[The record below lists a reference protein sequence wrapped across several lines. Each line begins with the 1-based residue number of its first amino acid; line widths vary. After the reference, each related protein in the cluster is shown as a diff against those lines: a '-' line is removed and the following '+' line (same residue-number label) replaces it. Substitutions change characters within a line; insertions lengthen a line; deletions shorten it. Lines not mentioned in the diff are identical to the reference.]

1 MFNLKNMNMR
11 QLKITYVC
19 FALSVLCLLL
29 ISCKDDEDPYP
40 AGKELVNYEMTLFRV
55 EYGAPKPNPLPKD
68 CIVYSEA
75 PGNNEACDNK
85 FFISFYYEGNLY
97 PIGGLP
103 IPELRDWTMNK
114 SSVQV
119 LLGGK
124 FYFYE
129 DAGNIPHSR
138 SKKDDYFVSFQVSS
152 IILK

>member
-1 MFNLKNMNMR
+1 MR
-11 QLKITYVC
+11 HLKITYVC

-68 CIVYSEA
+68 CIVYSEEL
-75 PGNNEACDNK
+75 GNCEVCDNNLS
-85 FFISFYYEGNLY
+85 ISFYYEGNLY

-103 IPELRDWTMNK
+103 IPEMRDWTMNK

-119 LLGGK
+119 LLSGK
-124 FYFYE
+124 FYPCE
-129 DAGNIPHSR
+129 DDEVRPDSG
-138 SKKDDYFVSFQVSS
+138 SKKDDYSASFYVSS
-152 IILK
+152 ITLK

>member
-11 QLKITYVC
+11 QSKINYVC
-19 FALSVLCLLL
+19 FALSVLCLLA

-55 EYGAPKPNPLPKD
+55 EYGAPKPDPLPKD
-68 CIVYSEA
+68 CIVYSEDLENSEVY
-75 PGNNEACDNK
+75 GHYLS
-85 FFISFYYEGNLY
+85 ISFYYEGNLY
-97 PIGGLP
+97 PVGGLP
-103 IPELRDWTMNK
+103 IPEMRDWTMNK

-119 LLGGK
+119 LLSGK

-129 DAGNIPHSR
+129 DAGNRPDSR
-138 SKKDDYFVSFQVSS
+138 SEKDDYFVSFQVSS

>member
-11 QLKITYVC
+11 HLKITYVC

-68 CIVYSEA
+68 CIVYSEEL
-75 PGNNEACDNK
+75 GNCEVCDNNLS
-85 FFISFYYEGNLY
+85 ISFYYEGNLY

-103 IPELRDWTMNK
+103 IPEMRDWTMNK

-119 LLGGK
+119 LLSGK
-124 FYFYE
+124 FYPCE
-129 DAGNIPHSR
+129 DDEVRPDSG
-138 SKKDDYFVSFQVSS
+138 SKKDDYSASFYVSS
-152 IILK
+152 ITLK